1 MEDGWLTSKE
11 LPIYLKKHG
20 PTKDRKMTVYLLE
33 MLITSPDRV
42 VSEPLGVYD
51 TMRKAKSHM
60 EKVERLRPES
70 ESVSFNILKFEM
82 NDKPSI
88 LKMKEIAMQY
98 IGEELFMMFQQGMLE
113 QMVEPDGSFTY
124 VVTDKFKKPLENAI
138 TRFHDSADDGPF

>member
-1 MEDGWLTSKE
+1 
-11 LPIYLKKHG
+11 
-20 PTKDRKMTVYLLE
+20 MTVYLLE